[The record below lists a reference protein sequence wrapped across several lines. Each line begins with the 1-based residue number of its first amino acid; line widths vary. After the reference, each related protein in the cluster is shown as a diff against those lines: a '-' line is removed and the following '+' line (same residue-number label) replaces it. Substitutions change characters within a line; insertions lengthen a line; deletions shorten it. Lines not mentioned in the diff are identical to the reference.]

1 MCPKGNAYVFM
12 FKSINYDVWY
22 LNYTLFIICLLFAR
36 HCTVT
41 IKAYYV
47 VSSVSHAD
55 GQRFPRSMNM
65 CQLEHIP

>member
-1 MCPKGNAYVFM
+1 MMCGT
-12 FKSINYDVWY
+12 
-22 LNYTLFIICLLFAR
+22 YTLFIVCLLFAR

-55 GQRFPRSMNM
+55 GQRVPRSRNM
-65 CQLEHIP
+65 CQFEHIP